1 MQTRTAVRAGSSHLL
16 VGRANLLA
24 SVDAALD
31 AGRSVVLT
39 GPDGMGKS
47 ALLDAVARSRSDELV
62 LRASGAQ
69 AERWIGGAVLADL
82 LAQVPDVPRPDG
94 LTADDL
100 GTRGPAWLALLAACA
115 REQPVLLV
123 LDDAQWIDPT
133 SADVL
138 TFAVRRLLDAGVRVV
153 MTWRWDGSPRAL
165 PVVPEGAV
173 RLELPPLTA
182 DDLAALLEL
191 HGLSGRAAAQVHLES
206 AGNPFLAL
214 ALAGAFVDHGP
225 AQRPEAP
232 SPALVALVRSRLVGL
247 TAAERETLVVA
258 ALANSPTIALLERAG
273 CADAD
278 HDVARAADAGL
289 VVLDDGAVRFTPTSA
304 ARVVRLDTTAAHRAR
319 VHTAL
324 ADVVTC
330 PAERD
335 RHLALADAHPDADLA
350 ASLAD
355 AAQVALRRGAHDLA
369 AELYRLAA
377 DRSPAA
383 DQDARTRRLVLAAT
397 TGALAGQAELVHLAV
412 DQVLATARR
421 ADHRVAARLAL
432 VTLSSQSAAQ
442 MSSTLAGALADAE
455 GDPRSSAEVRLW
467 LAVAA
472 CMGGD
477 PATGLREADR
487 ARDLAREAGDQA
499 REALACSLGATA
511 ARHLGRPDHAARL
524 ADGLALPEPEVPGW
538 GQFAP
543 RVEAARAAVAA
554 DDLDTAL
561 HDLQQL
567 LVRAE
572 RGAPEELAS
581 MVGLLAQTC
590 ARAGRCR
597 ESVAQAARA
606 VRVAADAGLSPGP
619 GWYSS
624 AVAELA
630 GGTLERAE
638 AFARQGARASE
649 EEGDRNFLRC
659 HLSVLGVALLR
670 QGRAAEAVEALL
682 RVQDI
687 EDDAGLRDPS
697 DLRWRADLVHALVV
711 DGRLPEAARALA
723 RHREDARTLR
733 RGRGVTAQLDRAEAL
748 LRLAQQDA
756 ARALS
761 LAERSALRF
770 AELGHPLE
778 QGHSLLVQAR
788 AHAATGAHPQARA
801 MARLARELFV
811 AHGAAPWVGQAEAVL
826 ADLVPAAPAPAP
838 RPLRLLP
845 PVAEAPSAP
854 AGVRLTEV
862 ESTVAG
868 LVARGSSN
876 REIAAALFVS
886 VKTVEATLTRVYRK
900 VGVRSRT
907 QLSARLSG
915 AR

>member
-1 MQTRTAVRAGSSHLL
+1 MQTRTAVRAGSSHRL
-16 VGRANLLA
+16 VGRASLLA
-24 SVDAALD
+24 SVDRALD
-31 AGRSVVLT
+31 EGRSVVLT

-47 ALLDAVARSRSDELV
+47 ALLDAVARARPDELV

-69 AERWIGGAVLADL
+69 AERWIGGGVLADL
-82 LAQVPDVPRPDG
+82 LAQVPPGPRPDG
-94 LTADDL
+94 LAADDL

-115 REQPVLLV
+115 RERPVLLV

-173 RLELPPLTA
+173 TLEVPPLAA

-247 TAAERETLVVA
+247 SAAERETLVVC

-289 VVLDDGAVRFTPTSA
+289 VVVEDGTVRFTPATA

-324 ADVVTC
+324 AEVVTC

-377 DRSPAA
+377 DRAPAA
-383 DQDARTRRLVLAAT
+383 DQDARTRWLVLAAS

-524 ADGLALPEPEVPGW
+524 ADGLALPEPDVPGW

-561 HDLQQL
+561 HELQQL
-567 LVRAE
+567 LARAE

-687 EDDAGLRDPS
+687 EDDAGVRDPS
-697 DLRWRADLVHALVV
+697 DLRWRADLVHALVA
-711 DGRLPEAARALA
+711 DARLPEAARALA
-723 RHREDARTLR
+723 RHRDDVRALG
-733 RGRGVTAQLDRAEAL
+733 RGRGVAAQLDRAEAL
-748 LRLAQQDA
+748 LRLAQDDA
-756 ARALS
+756 GRALV

-770 AELGHPLE
+770 AELGHPIE

-788 AHAATGAHPQARA
+788 AHAAAGAHGPARS

-811 AHGAAPWVGQAEAVL
+811 AHGAAPWVTQAETVL
-826 ADLVPAAPAPAP
+826 GELVPPPPRVAARP
-838 RPLRLLP
+838 PLRLLP
-845 PVAEAPSAP
+845 PVPAPAVP
-854 AGVRLTEV
+854 AGVQLTDV
-862 ESTVAG
+862 ETRVAG